1 MVAALEKVNHS
12 DEIDDLLPPHLVTA
26 SRRLVCEA
34 EVLKIYSKLRGYSA
48 QECMITLLEYMS
60 AWEDY
65 GVTHFIGKVSTTN
78 LF

>member
-1 MVAALEKVNHS
+1 MLERVNDS
-12 DEIDDLLPPHLVTA
+12 NEIDDLLPPHLATA

-48 QECMITLLEYMS
+48 QECMITLLEYLS

-65 GVTHFIGKVSTTN
+65 GVTHFVGEVSIASS
-78 LF
+78 F